1 MAKTYALVSLL
12 TLLALAGGTQALDEP
27 FPLRVGE
34 SRDFEE
40 AGLALRFTEI
50 TSDSRCPIGVNCLV
64 AGEARLVFQA
74 EFGSESLE
82 LLFQVPPAGSDKQ
95 TFDRY
100 SVTVTAFEP
109 QTVEGRN
116 IAVSDYVATLLVTVQ
131 NP

>member
-12 TLLALAGGTQALDEP
+12 TLLAGGAQALDEP
-27 FPLRVGE
+27 FSLRVGE
-34 SRDFEE
+34 SRSLEE

-50 TSDSRCPIGVNCLV
+50 TSDSRCPIGVDCFV

-82 LLFQVPPAGSDKQ
+82 LLFQVPPAGRDRQ

-116 IAVSDYVATLLVTVQ
+116 IEVSDYVATLVVTVE